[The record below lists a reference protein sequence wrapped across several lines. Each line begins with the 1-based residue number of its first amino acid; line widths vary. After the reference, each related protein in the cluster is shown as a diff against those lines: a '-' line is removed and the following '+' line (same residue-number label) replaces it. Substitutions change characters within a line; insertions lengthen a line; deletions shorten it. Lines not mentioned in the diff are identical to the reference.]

1 MHRIAVSSTNLAALG
16 YDGFARVLE
25 VEFLDG
31 RVYQYFD
38 VPMDVYHDLLETTA
52 PGVYLDAEVKKA
64 GFRYKRVR

>member
-1 MHRIAVSSTNLAALG
+1 MHRVAVLSTHLAAVG

-38 VPMDVYHDLLETTA
+38 VPMHVYHDLLETTA
-52 PGVYLDAEVKKA
+52 PGVYLDAAVKRA
-64 GFRYKRVR
+64 GYRYKRVL